1 LKLNEEAK
9 MKKKSTKGWALAA
22 VGLGMMAGNAPAM
35 PLPEV
40 IPQGHSFQIAQA
52 TFTDSNLPELLD
64 LHGLPKVMADG
75 LAPLAHEGNANT
87 SLIAPYTPNRAAIMS
102 EMVLSGDNTANV
114 VEPVTMLLFGA
125 GLAGLASLSSPPRS
139 NKSAP

>member
-1 LKLNEEAK
+1 MGKKL
-9 MKKKSTKGWALAA
+9 TKGWALAA

-40 IPQGHSFQIAQA
+40 IPQGHSFQIARA

-75 LAPLAHEGNANT
+75 LAPLAHDGNAN
-87 SLIAPYTPNRAAIMS
+87 PRAAIKS
-102 EMVLSGDNTANV
+102 EMVLSGDIVATVA
-114 VEPVTMLLFGA
+114 EPATMLIFGA
-125 GLAGLASLSSPPRS
+125 GLAGLASLVRSPPPS
-139 NKSAP
+139 NKKVIDGD